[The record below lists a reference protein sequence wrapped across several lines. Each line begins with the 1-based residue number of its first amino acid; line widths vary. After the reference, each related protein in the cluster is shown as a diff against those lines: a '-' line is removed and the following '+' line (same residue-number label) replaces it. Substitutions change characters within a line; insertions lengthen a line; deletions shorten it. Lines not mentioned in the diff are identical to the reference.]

1 LQEGV
6 NPLAGKA
13 EHYAW
18 KATDIRLLDRP
29 ADDDYIP
36 KVLLHARRKM
46 APLGLVGFFASSCPA
61 VASLFVCLC
70 AHTNMLT
77 RARPTCAD
85 RVDALCSRCCLFLC
99 FASAAGHVKVYA
111 IRACADVSGT

>member
-1 LQEGV
+1 M

-36 KVLLHARRKM
+36 KVLFACTSENGAAWARWVFGFVVPGGGVIVCVFVRSHKHAHSRQANPMQMESTLR
-46 APLGLVGFFASSCPA
+46 
-61 VASLFVCLC
+61 
-70 AHTNMLT
+70 
-77 RARPTCAD
+77 
-85 RVDALCSRCCLFLC
+85 LCSRCCLFVSLL
-99 FASAAGHVKVYA
+99 AAGHVKVYA
-111 IRACADVSGT
+111 IWACADVSGT